1 MTEHQT
7 ILPVGEEA
15 LRAAARTIGG
25 SAAWAVAEIERLR
38 AAGDNLADAA
48 RPCTLDR
55 QLQPA
60 SNARVLRNA
69 IRIWEDNRGKRK

>member
-38 AAGDNLADAA
+38 AALLRVAEGGPPAEFERIA
-48 RPCTLDR
+48 REALT
-55 QLQPA
+55 
-60 SNARVLRNA
+60 N
-69 IRIWEDNRGKRK
+69 G